1 MVVSRRDFMKRGSL
15 VVLATGVS
23 LCICDPTLGK
33 NTDVGSWV
41 SPQEYDPLLYFTK
54 ATFVQQQSTVFR
66 IYPKGSKLINAKL
79 VGVNDIGPVP
89 DHPVPGREC
98 FVLKF
103 SGPSSLSQGT
113 YRIEHNVLGTFNL
126 FLVPSGKDKKGF
138 YYQAVINRLNP

>member
-15 VVLATGVS
+15 VILAAGAS
-23 LCICDPTLGK
+23 LCISDPTFGK
-33 NTDVGSWV
+33 NTGVGS
-41 SPQEYDPLLYFTK
+41 SASTQEYDPLLYFTK
-54 ATFVQQQSTVFR
+54 ETFVSYLNTVFL
-66 IYPKGSKLINAKL
+66 IYPNGSNLVQAKL

-103 SGPSSLSQGT
+103 SGPRSLSQGT
-113 YRIEHNVLGTFNL
+113 YRIEHNVLGRFNL
-126 FLVPSGKDKKGF
+126 FLVPSGKDKKLF

>member
-15 VVLATGVS
+15 VILAAGAS
-23 LCICDPTLGK
+23 LSICDPTFGK
-33 NTDVGSWV
+33 YTVVGSLA
-41 SPQEYDPLLYFTK
+41 SAQEYDPLLYFTK
-54 ATFVQQQSTVFR
+54 ATFVTYLTTVFR
-66 IYPKGSKLINAKL
+66 IYPQGSQLVQARL

-103 SGPSSLSQGT
+103 RGPSSLSQGT
-113 YRIEHNVLGTFNL
+113 YRIEHDVLGRFNL
-126 FLVPSGKDKKGF
+126 FLVSSGKDKKGF